1 MARVSNPGK
10 HPPHAEP
17 KSSPHSTRPT
27 RLKRNIRFNGK
38 RTTIVLE
45 PYVWDSIDAILLQED
60 INLDEFCEAVNVV
73 RLHSSLASAARMVV
87 LAYFRILDGLNRP
100 PFTPV
105 DHSAPTA
112 MQEPYSV
119 TNTVSVLPL
128 AIRRF
133 AQDEAN
139 D

>member
-1 MARVSNPGK
+1 MARVSNARG
-10 HPPHAEP
+10 HPPNAKL
-17 KSSPHSTRPT
+17 KSSPHSIRPT
-27 RLKRNIRFNGK
+27 RLKRNVRFGGR

-45 PYVWDSIDAILLQED
+45 PYVWDSIDAILQQEA
-60 INLDEFCEAVNVV
+60 INLDEFCEAVNAV

-87 LAYFRILDGLNRP
+87 LAYFRILDGLHRP

-105 DHSAPTA
+105 DHSAPNA
-112 MQEPYSV
+112 MHEPYSV

-133 AQDEAN
+133 AQDEAH

>member
-1 MARVSNPGK
+1 MAQVSNARR
-10 HPPHAEP
+10 HPPNAKP
-17 KSSPHSTRPT
+17 KSSPHSIRPT
-27 RLKRNIRFNGK
+27 RLQRNVRFGGK

-45 PYVWDSIDAILLQED
+45 PYVWDSIDAILQQEA
-60 INLDEFCEAVNVV
+60 INLNKFCEAINAV
-73 RLHSSLASAARMVV
+73 RLHSSLASAERMVV
-87 LAYFRILDGLNRP
+87 LAYFRILDGLHRP

-105 DHSAPTA
+105 DHSAPNV

-133 AQDEAN
+133 AQDEAHG
-139 D
+139 

>member
-1 MARVSNPGK
+1 MARVSNARG
-10 HPPHAEP
+10 HPPNAKL
-17 KSSPHSTRPT
+17 KSSPHSIRPT
-27 RLKRNIRFNGK
+27 RLKRNVRFGGK

-45 PYVWDSIDAILLQED
+45 PYVWDSIDAILQQEA
-60 INLDEFCEAVNVV
+60 INLDEFCEAVNAV
-73 RLHSSLASAARMVV
+73 RLHSSLAPAAQMVV
-87 LAYFRILDGLNRP
+87 LACFRILDGLHRP

-105 DHSAPTA
+105 YLSAPNA
-112 MQEPYSV
+112 LQEPFSV

-133 AQDEAN
+133 AQDEAH